1 MTKKLKNS
9 KLRHNE
15 YYDMQ
20 NIFDELYQKSVIGGK
35 FRNLMQHITCENN
48 IRLAYRNIK
57 NNTGSN
63 TYGTDFMNIKDI

>member
-20 NIFDELYQKSVIGGK
+20 NVYDDLYKKSQNGINTIS
-35 FRNLMQHITCENN
+35 NLK
-48 IRLAYRNIK
+48 YR
-57 NNTGSN
+57 
-63 TYGTDFMNIKDI
+63 